1 MGEPVTDGPRAPES
15 VPAPPEQRVS
25 GLIPFVH
32 VRDVGRSIA
41 FYHHLGFVVTS
52 VYMYRGDPAWAELS
66 SGGAVLMVSTGDPVD
81 QADQGVL
88 FYLYSD
94 NLAALRQQ
102 LLAAGIDVGEIE
114 DGTPGPR
121 EQMQLA
127 DPDGYVLKI
136 AQIEPTEAAEVGA

>member
-81 QADQGVL
+81 QADQGIL
-88 FYLYSD
+88 YLYSND
-94 NLAALRQQ
+94 LAALREQ

-121 EQMQLA
+121 EQMRLA

>member
-1 MGEPVTDGPRAPES
+1 MGEPLTDGPRAPES
-15 VPAPPEQRVS
+15 VPAAPENRVS

-81 QADQGVL
+81 QADQGIL
-88 FYLYSD
+88 FYLYSND
-94 NLAALRQQ
+94 LAALRRQ
-102 LLAAGIDVGEIE
+102 LLAVGEIE

>member
-1 MGEPVTDGPRAPES
+1 MGPVSQPIIEGPGAPKS

-32 VRDVGRSIA
+32 VRDVRRSIA
-41 FYHHLGFVVTS
+41 FYHHLGFIVTS
-52 VYMYRGDPAWAELS
+52 VYKYRGDPAWAELS
-66 SGGAVLMVSTGDPVD
+66 SQGAALMVSTGDPVD

-94 NLAALRQQ
+94 NLTALRQQ

-121 EQMQLA
+121 EQMQLT

-136 AQIEPTEAAEVGA
+136 AQIEPQEAS

>member
-1 MGEPVTDGPRAPES
+1 MGEPVTDGPRVPES

-41 FYHHLGFVVTS
+41 FYDHLGFVVTS

-81 QADQGVL
+81 QADQGIL
-88 FYLYSD
+88 FYLYSND
-94 NLAALRQQ
+94 LAALRRQ
-102 LLAAGIDVGEIE
+102 LLAAGIAVGEIE

-136 AQIEPTEAAEVGA
+136 AQIEPSEAAEVGA